1 MIILHGG
8 WQDGWMLLWAEQSP
22 DELRPEGN
30 GHPAPNEHPYC
41 ADHAELV
48 NVLANAVPGFRADS
62 GEAVS
67 ATAWLPS
74 RAAALFHPAL
84 WWPTRP
90 DPGPSLGSRPGPY
103 RYTECLRRTPSPYS
117 GLQRRDVDHRVSI
130 GGDLAYWSQAVRFGA
145 ALVARQQFLP
155 GTIHDAA
162 GARATWV
169 PLFIGADAER
179 LARLSQRMPASARAL
194 SGSGA
199 GQPPDQPAATVLRTF
214 VAAVTDRLIRSVNG
228 APEVTAPKGRREKLA
243 FDSVHDAWLS
253 GLKSIDGAVHGARE
267 QLGQL
272 RAQVGE
278 WQRPIALT
286 ASAPF
291 RVCFR
296 LEEPPEPPGDEPD
309 VVPTERDGWYLRY
322 LLQSHEDRSLL
333 LPASAVWKTGG
344 QRVRELERD
353 GFNPREFLLASLGQ
367 ASGIC
372 SGVADSLH
380 RKRPAGRKLDA
391 AMAYQFLTRESMALE
406 EAGYGII
413 LPAWWTRRGTKTKP
427 TIRANVKTPQMQ
439 GGGGVSLATML
450 ELNLEVALGDQVM
463 TAQELEALAQLKNAV
478 GETEGAVG
486 GAQCQRDPGGAGLLE
501 PEGRDHAEGRHP
513 AGGGRRGDAGR
524 VRRGRR
530 GSQRLGGGPAGAAHR
545 TGRVPRA
552 GNSRRVLRDAASLPA
567 AGLFLAGV
575 PAALGAG
582 RLLGRRHGP
591 GQDGPD
597 PWPPSSRTAGRAWR
611 DRRCWSARPRCS
623 TTGARRPP
631 GSRPTCC

>member
-1 MIILHGG
+1 M
-8 WQDGWMLLWAEQSP
+8 
-22 DELRPEGN
+22 
-30 GHPAPNEHPYC
+30 
-41 ADHAELV
+41 
-48 NVLANAVPGFRADS
+48 
-62 GEAVS
+62 VS
-67 ATAWLPS
+67 AL
-74 RAAALFHPAL
+74 
-84 WWPTRP
+84 
-90 DPGPSLGSRPGPY
+90 
-103 RYTECLRRTPSPYS
+103 
-117 GLQRRDVDHRVSI
+117 
-130 GGDLAYWSQAVRFGA
+130 
-145 ALVARQQFLP
+145 
-155 GTIHDAA
+155 
-162 GARATWV
+162 
-169 PLFIGADAER
+169 
-179 LARLSQRMPASARAL
+179 
-194 SGSGA
+194 
-199 GQPPDQPAATVLRTF
+199 PAANPTKT
-214 VAAVTDRLIRSVNG
+214 AACCCPP
-228 APEVTAPKGRREKLA
+228 AQ
-243 FDSVHDAWLS
+243 S
-253 GLKSIDGAVHGARE
+253 G
-267 QLGQL
+267 
-272 RAQVGE
+272 
-278 WQRPIALT
+278 
-286 ASAPF
+286 
-291 RVCFR
+291 
-296 LEEPPEPPGDEPD
+296 
-309 VVPTERDGWYLRY
+309 
-322 LLQSHEDRSLL
+322 
-333 LPASAVWKTGG
+333 KTGG

-463 TAQELEALAQLKNAV
+463 TAQELEALAQLKTPLV
-478 GETEGAVG
+478 RLRGPVG

-513 AGGGRRGDAGR
+513 AGGGRRGDAGA
-524 VRRGRR
+524 
-530 GSQRLGGGPAGAAHR
+530 GSTWTAWQPAAGWRTCWGSSPDGAEFQELE
-545 TGRVPRA
+545 TPEGFC
-552 GNSRRVLRDAASLPA
+552 GTLRPLPA

-597 PWPPSSRTAGRAWR
+597 PGRHRSRTAGRAWR